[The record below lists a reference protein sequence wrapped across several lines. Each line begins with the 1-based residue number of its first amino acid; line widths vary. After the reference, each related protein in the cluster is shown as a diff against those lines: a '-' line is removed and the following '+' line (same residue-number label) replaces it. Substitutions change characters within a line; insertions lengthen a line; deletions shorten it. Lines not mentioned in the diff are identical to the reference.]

1 MWENRRARHDYEIL
15 ETFEAGI
22 VLKGSEVKALRS
34 GQIDF
39 TGSFAR
45 FEGGELWLE
54 NLYISPYEKATYDAP
69 DPRRSRKLLMHRREI
84 NKLAATTAQKGLT
97 LIPLKIY
104 FNNHGQAKVLVGLAR
119 GRRDYQKKAEDKR
132 KAVQREM
139 EQW

>member
-34 GQIDF
+34 GKIDF

-54 NLYISPYEKATYDAP
+54 NLYIAPYEKATYDAP

-97 LIPLKIY
+97 LVPLKIY
-104 FNNHGQAKVLVGLAR
+104 FNNRGQAKVLLGLAR

-132 KAVQREM
+132 KAVQREI

>member
-1 MWENRRARHDYEIL
+1 
-15 ETFEAGI
+15 
-22 VLKGSEVKALRS
+22 
-34 GQIDF
+34 
-39 TGSFAR
+39 
-45 FEGGELWLE
+45 
-54 NLYISPYEKATYDAP
+54 
-69 DPRRSRKLLMHRREI
+69 MHRREI